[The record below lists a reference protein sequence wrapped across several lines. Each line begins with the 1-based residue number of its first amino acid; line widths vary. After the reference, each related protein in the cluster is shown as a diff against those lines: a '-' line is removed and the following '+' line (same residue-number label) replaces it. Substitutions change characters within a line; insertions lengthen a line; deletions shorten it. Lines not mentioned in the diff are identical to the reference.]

1 MGGLK
6 VSYYCPVCRETKH
19 ITLTGTCYM
28 EVNDKSMVNLRCAD
42 CNTELLVEVV
52 DDYRTLAGDTVDNS
66 RNRFSELVDKIIS
79 ENDYSNMNKNET
91 VCDVITKLSKL
102 TSEISVSLHGFSIRK
117 YIDMRLNRET
127 YGENYTPVSYVV
139 DNDKDKLP
147 DIDKKYI
154 FKKKDA
160 KFDCSIFY

>member
-1 MGGLK
+1 MRGLK
-6 VSYYCPVCRETKH
+6 VTYYCPVCKETKH

-28 EVNDKSMVNLRCAD
+28 KVKDKSMVNLRCAD
-42 CNTELLVEVV
+42 CNTELFVEVV
-52 DDYRTLAGDTVDNS
+52 DDYRNLVDGRADKS
-66 RNRFSELVDKIIS
+66 RDRFSELVDKIIS
-79 ENDYSNMNKNET
+79 ENDYSDKTREEI
-91 VCDVITKLSKL
+91 VYDVLNKLSKM
-102 TSEISVSLHGFSIRK
+102 TSEISVSLHSFSIRK

-127 YGENYTPVSYVV
+127 YGESYTPTSYVV